1 MKIFA
6 RICVLLICAAS
17 LPAQTSQAPSP
28 VETVGALLLR
38 VQEESAAP
46 LVRHCADTAPGLK
59 RQLEG
64 EYARFQKKFRKV
76 AASLRTEIGTSAELS
91 KPAPPALIHQ
101 FEVMGSEDSART
113 AALEQLAFC
122 SALREN
128 LSKATPESMRKNME
142 SAFAQYKAAVRQG
155 E

>member
-46 LVRHCADTAPGLK
+46 LVRHCADTAPGLVTFNAFIAG
-59 RQLEG
+59 L
-64 EYARFQKKFRKV
+64 ARANLLILSERGLGAKLSRSEVASV
-76 AASLRTEIGTSAELS
+76 AAEVSRDLAPVTSAALGLS
-91 KPAPPALIHQ
+91 NA
-101 FEVMGSEDSART
+101 D
-113 AALEQLAFC
+113 
-122 SALREN
+122 
-128 LSKATPESMRKNME
+128 
-142 SAFAQYKAAVRQG
+142 
-155 E
+155 